1 MKTNRILTTT
11 CLAFAFCGLPVKAEN
26 WPAWRGANQ
35 TGVSLEKNLPL
46 TFDGTNNLRWHI
58 SLPGPGNSSPIVW
71 GDRIFISQFVPE
83 DKQRAL
89 FCFDRTNGKK
99 LWQVGTVYAESEQTQ
114 ENNPY
119 CAGTPATDGKWVYV
133 CYGSAGVYAYDF
145 TGKEAWHRD
154 LGKISHMFGNAV
166 CPVLHGDL
174 CFLNFGPDSKARL
187 VALDKATGKT
197 VWEAEPPKIDPSE
210 EPQMRGPGGPSG
222 PPLGGFGG
230 PRPEGGPADAP
241 PVRRPQGAGGPPP
254 GSADLAGGPGNNGG
268 PGGPGGFRPPGGR
281 GMGRPGGASWSTP
294 VIVAVQGHDELV
306 VNFPSRLV
314 AFDPATGHQL
324 WTSKGVGGTVYATP
338 SVGEGI
344 VVGSSGGPGGGSAV
358 AVRPGGTGDVSE
370 SQKIWHLDRVK
381 SAIGSGVIYHG
392 HLFTISQDGIASC
405 LDVKTGSTVWEE
417 RLKGSTSRSSSWS
430 SILLAEGRLYIPNQA
445 GDVFV
450 VEASPTFHLLATNAI
465 GEPTNASLAAS
476 DGEIFLR
483 TNQGLWCFASSRAQ

>member
-1 MKTNRILTTT
+1 
-11 CLAFAFCGLPVKAEN
+11 
-26 WPAWRGANQ
+26 
-35 TGVSLEKNLPL
+35 
-46 TFDGTNNLRWHI
+46 
-58 SLPGPGNSSPIVW
+58 
-71 GDRIFISQFVPE
+71 
-83 DKQRAL
+83 
-89 FCFDRTNGKK
+89 
-99 LWQVGTVYAESEQTQ
+99 
-114 ENNPY
+114 
-119 CAGTPATDGKWVYV
+119 
-133 CYGSAGVYAYDF
+133 
-145 TGKEAWHRD
+145 
-154 LGKISHMFGNAV
+154 
-166 CPVLHGDL
+166 
-174 CFLNFGPDSKARL
+174 
-187 VALDKATGKT
+187 
-197 VWEAEPPKIDPSE
+197 
-210 EPQMRGPGGPSG
+210 
-222 PPLGGFGG
+222 
-230 PRPEGGPADAP
+230 
-241 PVRRPQGAGGPPP
+241 
-254 GSADLAGGPGNNGG
+254 
-268 PGGPGGFRPPGGR
+268 
-281 GMGRPGGASWSTP
+281 MGRPGGASWSTP

-338 SVGEGI
+338 AVGEGI

-483 TNQGLWCFASSRAQ
+483 TNQGLWRFASSRAQ